1 MSRLRPW
8 SLIIFE
14 FPAKL
19 DNFMV
24 WSYSLILDNK
34 PSAREGA
41 VPSESRVI
49 SFSNVEAVDAL
60 LQYCTATKRELPSG
74 GIKRL
79 AFSND
84 SEIKATA
91 EFNGD
96 IPSISFFQNEIAAA
110 LILYCNR
117 VGIPVARRAL
127 KSLHVTQDSI
137 SLQLTMRT

>member
-1 MSRLRPW
+1 M
-8 SLIIFE
+8 
-14 FPAKL
+14 
-19 DNFMV
+19 
-24 WSYSLILDNK
+24 
-34 PSAREGA
+34 
-41 VPSESRVI
+41 PSESRVI

-96 IPSISFFQNEIAAA
+96 IPSISFFQNEMAAA